1 MTQWEP
7 QSSVIRTPMNIS
19 LNNQYATL
27 RSSAYDLNK
36 ATAIQSKS
44 IAKLA
49 AGTLAADPTQAGER
63 VGSVI
68 KLRNSGLRLRALETG
83 VVNALSFLEAQT
95 GVFQQMSSVV
105 NRMSQLAI
113 QMRDPSKSSADLEN
127 YFEEISELRE
137 ELSSYRMAKFNGRNL
152 MNYLNGDALT
162 QTEGTSPETLAVELS
177 ENGDSTL
184 DVTQSDLSTP
194 SGPFNTLL
202 GQITTAT
209 APNTERT
216 GYADAAAY
224 PDDAGIPDVAA
235 AIAALID
242 EGQWG
247 QKGFDLLIQDIAQRM
262 AVNQTEQSQ
271 LRLNLDRIRDR
282 MLGSDVAASRVSDLD
297 VAQELVVLSRSDIQ
311 LRGAIATKTQS
322 NVLADSALKI
332 LSDQDFASPLIQE
345 ARLAPAST
353 SSMIG

>member
-1 MTQWEP
+1 
-7 QSSVIRTPMNIS
+7 MNIS
-19 LNNQYATL
+19 LTNQYAAL

-36 ATAIQSKS
+36 ATAVQSKS

-49 AGTLAADPTQAGER
+49 AGTLAADPTQAGEQ

-68 KLRNSGLRLRALETG
+68 KLRNAGLRLRALESG
-83 VVNALSFLEAQT
+83 VVNALSFLEAQS
-95 GVFQQMSSVV
+95 GVFQQMSVV
-105 NRMSQLAI
+105 VSRMNQLAT
-113 QMRDPSKSSADLEN
+113 QMRDATKSVEDLDGYMREA
-127 YFEEISELRE
+127 SELQD
-137 ELSSYRMAKFNGRNL
+137 ELSSYRMSQFNGKNL
-152 MNYLNGDALT
+152 MNYLEGDQDA
-162 QTEGTSPETLAVELS
+162 GTSGTDREVLSVALS

-184 DVTQSDLSTP
+184 EVTQSEMRSL
-194 SGPFNTLL
+194 SGPFNSFL
-202 GQITTAT
+202 GPITTESTPNRVAENSFAFT
-209 APNTERT
+209 A
-216 GYADAAAY
+216 ADL
-224 PDDAGIPDVAA
+224 V
-235 AIAALID
+235 D
-242 EGQWG
+242 EASWG

-262 AVNQTEQSQ
+262 AVNQTEQGQ

-297 VAQELVVLSRSDIQ
+297 VAQELVTLSRSDIQ

-332 LSDQDFASPLIQE
+332 LANQDFASPLIQE

>member
-1 MTQWEP
+1 
-7 QSSVIRTPMNIS
+7 MNIS
-19 LNNQYATL
+19 LTNQYAAL

-36 ATAIQSKS
+36 ATAVQSKS

-49 AGTLAADPTQAGER
+49 AGTLAADPTQAGEQ

-68 KLRNSGLRLRALETG
+68 KLRNAGLRLRALESG
-83 VVNALSFLEAQT
+83 VVNALSFLEAQA

-113 QMRDPSKSSADLEN
+113 QMRDPSKSPADLEN
-127 YFEEISELRE
+127 YFEEISNLRE

-162 QTEGTSPETLAVELS
+162 QTEGTSPENLAVALS
-177 ENGDSTL
+177 ENGDATL

-209 APNTERT
+209 APNTDGT
-216 GYADAAAY
+216 GYADAAGYATVG
-224 PDDAGIPDVAA
+224 DAITG
-235 AIAALID
+235 LID

-262 AVNQTEQSQ
+262 AVNQTEQGQ

-332 LSDQDFASPLIQE
+332 LTNQDFASPLIQE